1 MMDMMAKE
9 FPGAFSGYK
18 LEVTE
23 SHQRTKADTSGTAK
37 AIVGSFQNLGLD
49 FSEVSLQMCMHIRH
63 NAVAARLSCQTEIN
77 HCT

>member
-1 MMDMMAKE
+1 MYCQVVAFQAMMDMMAKE

-49 FSEVSLQMCMHIRH
+49 FSEVSLQMCMPY
-63 NAVAARLSCQTEIN
+63 QT
-77 HCT
+77 